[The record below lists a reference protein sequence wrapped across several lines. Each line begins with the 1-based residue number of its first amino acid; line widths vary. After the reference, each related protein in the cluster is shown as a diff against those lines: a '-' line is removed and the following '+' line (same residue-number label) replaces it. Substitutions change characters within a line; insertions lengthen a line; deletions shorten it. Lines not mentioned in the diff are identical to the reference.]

1 VNDVPTI
8 ENVTTTQTQTQAETN
23 STETTLTANI
33 SDEVGNLSVR
43 WEFPDGTVK
52 TGQTVTYPTQ
62 ESQYT
67 VQVRA
72 EDEYGAE
79 ASTVET
85 VVVPPEETL
94 INQRVVPQQ
103 VLVPGIL
110 SLIGIL
116 GSVAGYRVVPWA
128 TIMTRIRRNPRIV
141 ELGTPFYEH
150 DNRCLGVDSL
160 VVEDDNRP
168 IIAIRLSIVDD
179 SGDELL
185 TKEITPDGTGTTEI
199 GTYRYEL
206 TPATLYVP
214 PTLSIN
220 DTESYTIA
228 VKTVNE
234 KEKTATEHT
243 REFTLD
249 V

>member
-1 VNDVPTI
+1 
-8 ENVTTTQTQTQAETN
+8 
-23 STETTLTANI
+23 
-33 SDEVGNLSVR
+33 SVR

-94 INQRVVPQQ
+94 INQQTVPQQ

-214 PTLSIN
+214 PTLSID
-220 DTESYTIA
+220 DTEAYTIA

-243 REFTLD
+243 GEFTLD